1 MRNPGNGESEG
12 NVSFGSPTRYC
23 DEIASY
29 PINIQMF
36 KEVFHGVVHAGN
48 ERGKLKGFFACRTVH
63 VGFMA
68 GAADIQSGS
77 AVRAGKRG
85 AGFPGGEEERHE
97 RLPSVLRLNISAS
110 QDPVFWLTGFM
121 SPPEQTQAACGG
133 AGQRASRRSFVL
145 PDAAEHF
152 DGEMFREKAVQLSSC
167 R

>member
-1 MRNPGNGESEG
+1 MALIRVWNARGDSPG
-12 NVSFGSPTRYC
+12 
-23 DEIASY
+23 
-29 PINIQMF
+29 
-36 KEVFHGVVHAGN
+36 VFP
-48 ERGKLKGFFACRTVH
+48 LS
-63 VGFMA
+63 
-68 GAADIQSGS
+68 I
-77 AVRAGKRG
+77 
-85 AGFPGGEEERHE
+85 
-97 RLPSVLRLNISAS
+97 LLLNISAS

>member
-1 MRNPGNGESEG
+1 MPDS
-12 NVSFGSPTRYC
+12 
-23 DEIASY
+23 
-29 PINIQMF
+29 
-36 KEVFHGVVHAGN
+36 
-48 ERGKLKGFFACRTVH
+48 ACRLH
-63 VGFMA
+63 
-68 GAADIQSGS
+68 
-77 AVRAGKRG
+77 G